1 VTVGR
6 HSAPAPPDPAPVA
19 APTPPSTRRS
29 STAPAPAA
37 VPGVPRARP
46 AFAPAH
52 TQPIPLGTS
61 HAAPA
66 PVSNGHTGSGGH
78 TASTPVSGGHAAPAA
93 GKAGLPRRI
102 PGSHRVPG
110 VPARGAVDPA
120 GVAGLGR
127 VLSVEGVLGLDV
139 DVSPGG
145 PDGTNSTGSVKDTSL
160 TTDPRA
166 NPRTGAAWIP
176 GQRAPV
182 QSSGPLPTVPHSTLP
197 ASTLPPAAP
206 PPRTARPTGVRPPT
220 TRAGSPRPRTLPA
233 PVLGTPTAAPPPG
246 AALWQTGATAA
257 VPPPPHPVPPN
268 AAPPRAPRPNAAPPG
283 AAPAPPVDSP
293 KPSVGSPAPRLLAG
307 WIDTAQPADLEQHL
321 RRYGE
326 LPRAKFAG
334 RRGAERLRELTEDA
348 GLRGRGGAGFPTARK
363 MAVVAGAAT
372 GRRRPVVVANGCES
386 DPTSAKDQLLM
397 HAAPHLVLDGLAL
410 AAHAVGADQ
419 AIICVPRGSALV
431 EPLEDAVA
439 RRVEDPAQ
447 VHVVTTPHRYVSSE
461 ASALVNFLTT
471 GDARPTSTPPLPAE
485 RGVQGRPTLLDN
497 VETLAHLALLA
508 RHDAEWFRSR
518 GTDDSPGTALVT
530 VTGAVRRPGVYEVDL
545 GSSAGQLVRLAGGLT
560 GPAGGLLLGGLGGS
574 WLPLAGAGP
583 LPLAYRGP
591 GGTGPA
597 LGLASL
603 LVLPAEVCGLAVTSA
618 IVAYLAG
625 ESAGQCGP
633 CMFGL
638 PAVASD
644 LTALAEGAPS
654 SSTDRTGLLDRL
666 HRRLGVIPGRGGCAH
681 PDGATRLA
689 ASALRV
695 FADDVAAH
703 AAGRPCG
710 RAGAAAIAELR
721 ELAST
726 ERGWR

>member
-1 VTVGR
+1 VLD
-6 HSAPAPPDPAPVA
+6 AP
-19 APTPPSTRRS
+19 
-29 STAPAPAA
+29 
-37 VPGVPRARP
+37 G
-46 AFAPAH
+46 
-52 TQPIPLGTS
+52 
-61 HAAPA
+61 
-66 PVSNGHTGSGGH
+66 
-78 TASTPVSGGHAAPAA
+78 
-93 GKAGLPRRI
+93 
-102 PGSHRVPG
+102 
-110 VPARGAVDPA
+110 
-120 GVAGLGR
+120 
-127 VLSVEGVLGLDV
+127 
-139 DVSPGG
+139 
-145 PDGTNSTGSVKDTSL
+145 
-160 TTDPRA
+160 
-166 NPRTGAAWIP
+166 
-176 GQRAPV
+176 
-182 QSSGPLPTVPHSTLP
+182 
-197 ASTLPPAAP
+197 AAP
-206 PPRTARPTGVRPPT
+206 PRGAAAWQTGVTALPVPPT
-220 TRAGSPRPRTLPA
+220 PTPAIPALPHQ
-233 PVLGTPTAAPPPG
+233 APPPG
-246 AALWQTGATAA
+246 ATGA
-257 VPPPPHPVPPN
+257 PPN
-268 AAPPRAPRPNAAPPG
+268 APTAT
-283 AAPAPPVDSP
+283 
-293 KPSVGSPAPRLLAG
+293 PSVGSPAPRLLAG
-307 WIDTAQPADLEQHL
+307 WIDTGQPADLAHHL

-326 LPRAKFAG
+326 LPRSRFAG

-363 MAVVAGAAT
+363 MTAVAGAAT

-439 RRVEDPAQ
+439 RRGEDPAQ
-447 VHVVTTPHRYVSSE
+447 VHVVTTPRRFVSSE

-471 GDARPTSTPPLPAE
+471 GDARPTSSPPLPSE

-497 VETLAHLALLA
+497 VETLAQLALLA
-508 RHDAEWFRSR
+508 RHDADWFRGR

-530 VTGAVRRPGVYEVDL
+530 VTGAVRRPGVYEIDL

-574 WLPLAGAGP
+574 WLPLAGAGR
-583 LPLAYRGP
+583 LALEYRGP
-591 GGTGPA
+591 GGADPA

-603 LVLPAEVCGLAVTSA
+603 LVLPASVCGLAVTSS
-618 IVAYLAG
+618 IVSYLAG

-644 LTALAEGAPS
+644 LTALVEGAPAGANA
-654 SSTDRTGLLDRL
+654 DRAGLLDRL

-710 RAGAAAIAELR
+710 RAGAEAVAELR
-721 ELAST
+721 ELDQT